1 MGLVVGSRGKAL
13 GARYGLS
20 VSRHAWFPLV
30 EQPFPR
36 TRSFRTLTDGE
47 QVPAVPSGK
56 AGQACPPSEMSN
68 RVLTAARTDWLLPG
82 SVVRSLWAMQPPNE
96 LL

>member
-1 MGLVVGSRGKAL
+1 MGLVVGLSGRAL

-20 VSRHAWFPLV
+20 LSRHAWFPLV

-36 TRSFRTLTDGE
+36 TRSFRTFTEGE
-47 QVPAVPSGK
+47 QVPLEPSGK

-82 SVVRSLWAMQPPNE
+82 SVVRSRCATQPPNE